1 MTLTRRFAPTP
12 DHVRGRLS
20 PASERGEGDVDP
32 SYLFGAVRARRP
44 NVMARRHVVVSG
56 HYWASLAGLQVLEA
70 GGNAIDA
77 GVATGL
83 AIDVLESQ
91 FVGFGGVAP
100 AMVHLGKTDSTHVIS
115 GVGVWPLAADIEHF
129 HRNFAGRIPEGLLHC
144 VVPAA
149 PSIWITALARFGTMS
164 FNEVAAP
171 AIRFAREG
179 FPTYP
184 FLAEQLAARR
194 KDFAHWPTTAAI
206 FLPNGRPPEVGEMFV
221 QSDLARTLQY
231 MADQERAHARGD
243 RLAGLEA
250 ARDAF
255 YRGDIAAAILR
266 HQRENGGWIAEHD
279 LADFRSAIEAPCRIR
294 FGEFDIYG
302 CGPWSQGPMV
312 LEALN
317 ILAGMDLRDMG
328 HNSPAYIHAVTE
340 ALKLAAADR
349 EMWFGDPAFVDVPL
363 DVLLSDQYAARQRGR
378 IDPMRAWPGMPPA
391 GEVGGVAVPP
401 WRPDP
406 SAGAPLEIA
415 ETKPETSFLCV
426 ADSHG
431 NVFAAT
437 PSDPTIAGPVVP
449 GTGITV
455 SMWGS
460 RGYTGRD
467 HPARVGAGRRPR
479 MSANPAIAIKPG
491 ELVLPFGSPGSEVL
505 GQAMV
510 QVFLNQVVF
519 GMDPQSACEAPRF
532 ASYSWPESALP
543 HSYRPG
549 HLCVE
554 EDVGSATLDALAAL
568 GHRVERW
575 PERKY
580 LAGSVCTIRADLRS
594 GVKWAGADP
603 RRTAY
608 AVGW

>member
-1 MTLTRRFAPTP
+1 MHEEPPMP
-12 DHVRGRLS
+12 DPAYLSGPGR
-20 PASERGEGDVDP
+20 P
-32 SYLFGAVRARRP
+32 RRP
-44 NVMARRHVVVSG
+44 NIMARQHVVVSG
-56 HYWASLAGLQVLEA
+56 HYHASLAGLQILEA

-100 AMVHLGKTDSTHVIS
+100 VMIHLADSGETFVIN
-115 GVGVWPLAADIEHF
+115 GVGVWPKAARIDYF
-129 HRNFAGRIPEGLLHC
+129 QQQCGGRIPDGLLQT

-149 PSIWITALARFGTMS
+149 PANWITALERFGTMS
-164 FNEVAAP
+164 FGDVAAS
-171 AIRFAREG
+171 AIRFARDG

-184 FLAEQLAARR
+184 FFAEILAARQAEIR
-194 KDFAHWPTTAAI
+194 QWPTTAAI
-206 FLPNGRPPEVGEMFV
+206 FLPDGRPPAVGEIFR
-221 QSDLARTLQY
+221 QSDLGRTLQY
-231 MADQERAHARGD
+231 MADQEKACARGD
-243 RLAGLEA
+243 RIAGLHA
-250 ARDAF
+250 AHDAF
-255 YRGDIAAAILR
+255 YRGDIAGAIVR
-266 HQRENGGWIAEHD
+266 HQKEHGGWLVAAD
-279 LADFRSAIEAPCRIR
+279 LAEFRSRVEPACRIR
-294 FGEFDIYG
+294 FGDFDVYG

-317 ILAGMDLRDMG
+317 ILEGLDLKCMR
-328 HNSPAYIHAVTE
+328 HNSAAYVHAVTE

-349 EMWFGDPAFVDVPL
+349 EVYFGDPEFMDVPI
-363 DVLLSDQYAARQRGR
+363 DVLLSKDYAARRR
-378 IDPMRAWPGMPPA
+378 AELDPAKAWPGMPPA
-391 GEVGGVAVPP
+391 GEVGGVSIPP

-415 ETKPETSFLCV
+415 DTKPETSFLCV
-426 ADSHG
+426 ADRHG

-437 PSDPTIAGPVVP
+437 PSDPTIGGAVVP
-449 GTGITV
+449 GTGIV
-455 SMWGS
+455 ASMWGS
-460 RGYTGRD
+460 RGYTGAD
-467 HPARVGAGRRPR
+467 HPARVGPGRRPR

-491 ELVLPFGSPGSEVL
+491 EMVMPFGSPGSEVL

-549 HLCVE
+549 HLCIE
-554 EDVGSATLDALAAL
+554 EDVGATTGETLAAM
-568 GHRVERW
+568 GHRIEWW

-580 LAGSVCTIRADLRS
+580 LAGSVCTIQSDLRT

>member
-1 MTLTRRFAPTP
+1 ML
-12 DHVRGRLS
+12 DSGYLS
-20 PASERGEGDVDP
+20 GPQRP
-32 SYLFGAVRARRP
+32 RRP
-44 NVMARRHVVVSG
+44 NVIAQRHVVVSG
-56 HYWASLAGLQVLEA
+56 HYYASLAGLQILEA

-100 AMVHLGKTDSTHVIS
+100 IMIHLAGSDAPHVIN
-115 GVGVWPLAADIEHF
+115 GVGVWPKAANLEHF
-129 HRNFAGRIPEGLLHC
+129 HRNFGGRIPDGMLQT

-149 PSIWITALARFGTMS
+149 PANWITALERFGTMS
-164 FNEVAAP
+164 FGDVAAS

-184 FLAEQLAARR
+184 FFAEILTAKQAEIRQY
-194 KDFAHWPTTAAI
+194 PSTAAI
-206 FLPNGRPPEVGEMFV
+206 FLPNGRVPEVGEIFV
-221 QSDLARTLQY
+221 QADLGRTLQY
-231 MADQERAHARGD
+231 MADQEAAHARGD
-243 RLAGLEA
+243 RSAGLRA
-250 ARDAF
+250 AHDAF
-255 YRGDIAAAILR
+255 YCGDIAGAIVR
-266 HQRENGGWIAEHD
+266 HQRENDGWLAADD
-279 LADFRSAIEAPCRIR
+279 LAEFRSRVEQPCRIR
-294 FGEFDIYG
+294 FGEFDVYG
-302 CGPWSQGPMV
+302 CGAWSQGPMV

-317 ILAGMDLRDMG
+317 ILQGLDLKSMR
-328 HNSPAYIHAVTE
+328 HNSAAYVHAVTE

-349 EMWFGDPAFVDVPL
+349 EVYFGDPDFVEVP
-363 DVLLSDQYAARQRGR
+363 VGTLLSPEYAARRR
-378 IDPMRAWPGMPPA
+378 ALFDPAKAWPGMPPA
-391 GEVGGVAVPP
+391 GEVGGVSIPP

-406 SAGAPLEIA
+406 SAGAPLAIA
-415 ETKPETSFLCV
+415 DTKPETSFLCV
-426 ADSHG
+426 ADRHG

-437 PSDPTIAGPVVP
+437 PSDPTIGGAVVP
-449 GTGITV
+449 GTGIV
-455 SMWGS
+455 PSLWGS
-460 RGYTGRD
+460 RGYTGFD
-467 HPARVGAGRRPR
+467 HPARVGPGRRPR

-491 ELVLPFGSPGSEVL
+491 ELVMPFGSPGSEVL

-532 ASYSWPESALP
+532 ASYSWPESTLP
-543 HSYRPG
+543 HAYRPG

-554 EDVGSATLDALAAL
+554 QDIGSATGEVLTAL
-568 GHRVERW
+568 GHRVEWW

-580 LAGSVCTIRADLRS
+580 LAGSVCTIQSDTRS

>member
-1 MTLTRRFAPTP
+1 MPESR
-12 DHVRGRLS
+12 
-20 PASERGEGDVDP
+20 
-32 SYLFGAVRARRP
+32 YLFGPTRARRP
-44 NVMARRHVVVSG
+44 NIMARQHVVVSG
-56 HYWASLAGLQVLEA
+56 HYYASLAGLQILEA

-83 AIDVLESQ
+83 AIDVLESE
-91 FVGFGGVAP
+91 FVGLGGVAP
-100 AMVHLGKTDSTHVIS
+100 AMIHLADSNETHVIS
-115 GVGVWPLAADIEHF
+115 GVGVWPKAANLEHF
-129 HRNFAGRIPEGLLHC
+129 HKNFGGRIPDGLLHT

-149 PSIWITALARFGTMS
+149 PSIWIAALARFGTMS
-164 FNEVAAP
+164 FGEVAAS
-171 AIRFAREG
+171 AIRFARDG

-184 FLAEQLAARR
+184 FLAEQLVARQNEFR
-194 KDFAHWPTTAAI
+194 QWPTTAAI
-206 FLPNGRPPEVGEMFV
+206 FLPNGKPPEVEQIFV
-221 QSDLARTLQY
+221 QSDLARTLQH
-231 MADQERAHARGD
+231 MADQERAHAHGD
-243 RLAGLEA
+243 RLAGLKA

-255 YRGDIAAAILR
+255 YRGDIAGAIVR
-266 HQRENGGWIAEHD
+266 HQRENGGWLTADD
-279 LADFRSAIEAPCRIR
+279 LGEFHSPVEPPCRIR
-294 FGEFDIYG
+294 FGEFDVYG
-302 CGPWSQGPMV
+302 CGAWSQGPMV

-317 ILAGMDLRDMG
+317 ILQGLDLKSMH
-328 HNSPAYIHAVTE
+328 HNSPAYVHAVTE

-349 EMWFGDPAFVDVPL
+349 EVYFGDPDFIDVPV
-363 DVLLSDQYAARQRGR
+363 DRLLSPEYAAQRR
-378 IDPMRAWPGMPPA
+378 AEIDPHKAWPGMPPA
-391 GEVGGVAVPP
+391 GELGGVSIPP

-426 ADSHG
+426 ADKHG

-449 GTGITV
+449 GTGITA

-460 RGYTGRD
+460 RGYTSPD
-467 HPARVGAGRRPR
+467 HPARIGPGRRPR
-479 MSANPAIAIKPG
+479 MSANPAIAIKAG
-491 ELVLPFGSPGSEVL
+491 EMVMPFGSPGSEVL

-510 QVFLNQVVF
+510 QVFLNQAVF

-554 EDVGSATLDALAAL
+554 EDVGAATGEALSAL
-568 GHRVERW
+568 GHRVEWW

-580 LAGSVCTIRADLRS
+580 LAGSACTIQSDLRS

>member
-1 MTLTRRFAPTP
+1 
-12 DHVRGRLS
+12 
-20 PASERGEGDVDP
+20 
-32 SYLFGAVRARRP
+32 
-44 NVMARRHVVVSG
+44 MARRHVVVSG
-56 HYWASLAGLQVLEA
+56 HYYASLAGLQVLEA

-83 AIDVLESQ
+83 AIDVLESE

-100 AMVHLGKTDSTHVIS
+100 VMLYLGERDETHVIS
-115 GVGVWPLAADIEHF
+115 GVGVWPHAADLELF
-129 HRNFAGRIPEGLLHC
+129 HRNFGGRIPEGLLHS

-149 PSIWITALARFGTMS
+149 PSIWIEALARFGTMS
-164 FNEVAAP
+164 FGDVAAA
-171 AIRFAREG
+171 AIRFARDG

-184 FLAEQLAARR
+184 FLAEQLSARQT
-194 KDFAHWPTTAAI
+194 DFAKWPSTAAI
-206 FLPNGRPPEVGEMFV
+206 FLPGGSPPDVGQIFV
-221 QSDLARTLQY
+221 QADLGRTLQY
-231 MADQERAHARGD
+231 MADQERAHRGGG
-243 RLAGLEA
+243 RLAGLKA

-255 YRGDIAAAILR
+255 YRGDIATAIVR
-266 HQRENGGWIAEHD
+266 HQRENGGWISDDD
-279 LADFRSAIEAPCRIR
+279 LAEFASPIEPPCRIR
-294 FGEFDIYG
+294 FGDFQVLG

-317 ILAGMDLRDMG
+317 LLKVLDLRGMG
-328 HNSPAYIHAVTE
+328 HNSAAYIHAVTE

-349 EMWFGDPAFVDVPL
+349 EVWFGDPAFEDVPL
-363 DVLLSDQYAARQRGR
+363 HILLSDEYAARRRAQ
-378 IDPMRAWPGMPPA
+378 IDPTKAWPGMPPA
-391 GEVGGVAVPP
+391 GGVGGVAIPP

-415 ETKPETSFLCV
+415 QGRPETSFLCV
-426 ADSHG
+426 ADSQG

-437 PSDPTIAGPVVP
+437 PSDPTISGPVVP

-460 RGYTGRD
+460 RGYTAPD
-467 HPARVGAGRRPR
+467 HPARIGPGRRPR
-479 MSANPAIAIKPG
+479 MSANPAIAIRPG
-491 ELVLPFGSPGSEVL
+491 EMVMPFGSPGSEVL

-510 QVFLNQVVF
+510 QLFLNQAVF

-532 ASYSWPESALP
+532 ASYSWPESQLP
-543 HSYRPG
+543 HAYRPG
-549 HLCVE
+549 HLCIE
-554 EDVGSATLDALAAL
+554 EDVGGATCEALSAL

-580 LAGSVCTIRADLRS
+580 LAGSVCTIQSDLRT
-594 GVKWAGADP
+594 GVKSAGADP

-608 AVGW
+608 AIGW

>member
-1 MTLTRRFAPTP
+1 MTADKQTSLPDPTYLSGP
-12 DHVRGRLS
+12 GR
-20 PASERGEGDVDP
+20 P
-32 SYLFGAVRARRP
+32 RRP
-44 NVMARRHVVVSG
+44 NIMARHHVVVSG
-56 HYWASLAGLQVLEA
+56 HYYASLAGLQILEA

-100 AMVHLGKTDSTHVIS
+100 VMIHLAERGETLVIN
-115 GVGVWPLAADIEHF
+115 GVGVWPRAARVDYF
-129 HRNFAGRIPEGLLHC
+129 HQQCGGRIPDGLLQT

-149 PSIWITALARFGTMS
+149 PANWIAALERFGTMS
-164 FNEVAAP
+164 FGDVAAS
-171 AIRFAREG
+171 AIRFACDG

-184 FLAEQLAARR
+184 FFAEILAARQAEIR
-194 KDFAHWPTTAAI
+194 QWPTTAAI
-206 FLPNGRPPEVGEMFV
+206 FLPDGRPPAVGEIFR
-221 QSDLARTLQY
+221 QTDLGRTLQY
-231 MADQERAHARGD
+231 MADQEKACARGD
-243 RLAGLEA
+243 RSAGLRA
-250 ARDAF
+250 AHDAF
-255 YRGDIAAAILR
+255 YRGDIAGAIVR
-266 HQRENGGWIAEHD
+266 HQKEHGGWLTPED
-279 LADFRSAIEAPCRIR
+279 LAEFHSRVEPPCRIR
-294 FGEFDIYG
+294 FGDFDVCG

-317 ILAGMDLRDMG
+317 ILEDLDLKSMR
-328 HNSPAYIHAVTE
+328 HNSAAYVHAVTE

-349 EMWFGDPAFVDVPL
+349 EVYFGDPDFVDVPL
-363 DVLLSDQYAARQRGR
+363 DVLLSKDYAARRR
-378 IDPMRAWPGMPPA
+378 AELDPAKAWPGMPPA
-391 GEVGGVAVPP
+391 GEVGGALIPP

-415 ETKPETSFLCV
+415 DTKPETSFLCV
-426 ADSHG
+426 ADRRG

-437 PSDPTIAGPVVP
+437 PSDPTIGGAVVP
-449 GTGITV
+449 GTGIV
-455 SMWGS
+455 PSMWGS
-460 RGYTGRD
+460 RGYTGAD
-467 HPARVGAGRRPR
+467 HPARVGPGRRPR

-491 ELVLPFGSPGSEVL
+491 EMVMPFGSPGSEVL

-549 HLCVE
+549 HLCIE
-554 EDVGSATLDALAAL
+554 EDVGTATGEALAAM
-568 GHRVERW
+568 GHRIEWW

-580 LAGSVCTIRADLRS
+580 LAGSVCTIQSDLRS

>member
-1 MTLTRRFAPTP
+1 MP
-12 DHVRGRLS
+12 D
-20 PASERGEGDVDP
+20 PA
-32 SYLFGAVRARRP
+32 YLFGPSRARRP
-44 NVMARRHVVVSG
+44 NVLAQHHVVVSG
-56 HYWASLAGLQVLEA
+56 HYYASLAGLQVLEA

-83 AIDVLESQ
+83 AIDVLESE

-100 AMVHLGKTDSTHVIS
+100 TMIHLAEGSQTHVIS
-115 GVGVWPLAADIEHF
+115 GVGVWPKAANVEFF
-129 HRNFAGRIPEGLLHC
+129 HRNFAGRIPEGLLHT

-164 FNEVAAP
+164 FGDVAAA
-171 AIRFAREG
+171 AIRFARDG

-184 FLAEQLAARR
+184 FLAEQLAARQN
-194 KDFAHWPTTAAI
+194 DFRQWPTTAAI
-206 FLPNGRPPEVGEMFV
+206 FLPNGKPPQVGETFV
-221 QSDLARTLQY
+221 QSDLGRTLQY
-231 MADQERAHARGD
+231 MADQEKAHAGGD
-243 RLAGLEA
+243 RLAGLQA

-255 YRGDIAAAILR
+255 YCGDIADAIVR
-266 HQRENGGWIAEHD
+266 HQRDNDGWLTAED
-279 LADFRSAIEAPCRIR
+279 LAEFHSPVEQACRTR
-294 FGEFDIYG
+294 FGEFDIFG
-302 CGPWSQGPMV
+302 CGAWSQGPMV

-317 ILAGMDLRDMG
+317 ILQGLDLKSMR
-328 HNSPAYIHAVTE
+328 HNSAAYIHAVTE

-349 EMWFGDPAFVDVPL
+349 EVYFGDPAFVDVPL
-363 DVLLSDQYAARQRGR
+363 DILLSADYAARRRAQ
-378 IDPMRAWPGMPPA
+378 IDPAKAWPGMPPA
-391 GEVGGVAVPP
+391 GDIGGVSIPA

-406 SAGAPLEIA
+406 SSGAALEIA
-415 ETKPETSFLCV
+415 DTKPETSFLCV

-449 GTGITV
+449 GTGITT

-460 RGYTGRD
+460 RGYTAPD
-467 HPARVGAGRRPR
+467 HPARIGAGRRPR

-491 ELVLPFGSPGSEVL
+491 ELVMPFGSPGSEVL

-510 QVFLNQVVF
+510 QVFLNQAVF

-532 ASYSWPESALP
+532 ASYSWPESVLP

-554 EDVGSATLDALAAL
+554 EDVGSATGEALAAL
-568 GHRVERW
+568 GHRIEWW

-580 LAGSVCTIRADLRS
+580 LAGSVCTIQSDLRT

-608 AVGW
+608 AIGW

>member
-1 MTLTRRFAPTP
+1 ML
-12 DHVRGRLS
+12 D
-20 PASERGEGDVDP
+20 PA
-32 SYLFGAVRARRP
+32 YLFGPGRSRRP
-44 NVMARRHVVVSG
+44 NVMARRHAVVSG
-56 HYWASLAGLQVLEA
+56 HYYASLAGLQILEA

-83 AIDVLESQ
+83 AIDVLESE

-100 AMVHLGKTDSTHVIS
+100 VMIHLGERAETHVIS
-115 GVGVWPLAADIEHF
+115 GVGVWPKAANVEHF
-129 HRNFAGRIPEGLLHC
+129 HRQFGGRIPEGLLHT

-164 FNEVAAP
+164 FGEVAAA
-171 AIRFAREG
+171 AIRFARDG

-184 FLAEQLAARR
+184 FLAEQLAARQN
-194 KDFAHWPTTAAI
+194 DFSQWPGTAAV
-206 FLPNGRPPEVGEMFV
+206 FLPGGCPPAVGENFV
-221 QSDLARTLQY
+221 QSDLAGTLQY
-231 MADQERAHARGD
+231 MADEERAHTNGG
-243 RLAGLEA
+243 RLAGLKA
-250 ARDAF
+250 ARDGF
-255 YRGDIAAAILR
+255 YRGDIARAILR
-266 HQRENGGWIAEHD
+266 HQAENGGWLAEDD
-279 LADFRSAIEAPCRIR
+279 LAGFRSPIEPPCRIS
-294 FGEFDIYG
+294 FGGFDVYG

-317 ILAGMDLRDMG
+317 ILGGIDLRGAG
-328 HNSPAYIHAVTE
+328 HNSTAYIHAVTE

-349 EMWFGDPAFVDVPL
+349 EVYFGDPDFVDVPL
-363 DVLLSDQYAARQRGR
+363 DVLLSDDYAAQRRAR
-378 IDPMRAWPGMPPA
+378 IDPAKAWPGMPPA
-391 GEVGGVAVPP
+391 GEVGGVSISA

-406 SAGAPLEIA
+406 SAGPALEIA
-415 ETKPETSFLCV
+415 ATKPETSFLCV
-426 ADSHG
+426 ADRHG

-460 RGYTGRD
+460 RGYTGAD

-479 MSANPAIAIKPG
+479 MSANPAIAIRPG
-491 ELVLPFGSPGSEVL
+491 ELVMPFGSPGSEVL

-510 QVFLNQVVF
+510 QLFLNQAVF

-532 ASYSWPESALP
+532 ASYSWPESSLP

-554 EDVGSATLDALAAL
+554 EDVGGPTCAALEQL

-580 LAGSVCTIRADLRS
+580 LAGSVCTIQSDLRT

>member
-1 MTLTRRFAPTP
+1 MP
-12 DHVRGRLS
+12 DPAYLS
-20 PASERGEGDVDP
+20 GPQ
-32 SYLFGAVRARRP
+32 RARRP
-44 NVMARRHVVVSG
+44 NVIAQRHVVVSG
-56 HYWASLAGLQVLEA
+56 HYYASLAGLQVLEA

-100 AMVHLGKTDSTHVIS
+100 IMIHLAGRNEMHVIN
-115 GVGVWPLAADIEHF
+115 GVGIWPKAANLEYF
-129 HRNFAGRIPEGLLHC
+129 HRNFSGRIPDGLLHT

-149 PSIWITALARFGTMS
+149 PANWIAALERFGTMS
-164 FNEVAAP
+164 FGDVASA
-171 AIRFAREG
+171 AIRFARDG

-184 FLAEQLAARR
+184 FFAEILRAKQAEIRQC
-194 KDFAHWPTTAAI
+194 PSTAAI
-206 FLPNGRPPEVGEMFV
+206 FLPDGRVPDVGENFV
-221 QSDLARTLQY
+221 QADLGRTLQY
-231 MADQERAHARGD
+231 MADQEQAHGRGD
-243 RLAGLEA
+243 RIAGLRA
-250 ARDAF
+250 AHDAF
-255 YRGDIAAAILR
+255 YRGDIASAIVQ
-266 HQRENGGWIAEHD
+266 HQQQNGGWLAAED
-279 LADFRSAIEAPCRIR
+279 LAEFRSRVEKPCRIR
-294 FGEFDIYG
+294 FGSMDVYG
-302 CGPWSQGPMV
+302 CGAWSQGPMV

-317 ILAGMDLRDMG
+317 ILQGLDLRGMG
-328 HNSPAYIHAVTE
+328 HNSAAYVHAVTE

-349 EMWFGDPAFVDVPL
+349 EVYFGDPDFVDVPL
-363 DVLLSDQYAARQRGR
+363 DILLSPDYAARRRAQ
-378 IDPMRAWPGMPPA
+378 IDPARAWPGMPPA
-391 GEVGGVAVPP
+391 GEVGGVSIPP

-406 SAGAPLEIA
+406 SAGVPLEIA
-415 ETKPETSFLCV
+415 DTKPETSFLCV
-426 ADSHG
+426 ADRHG

-437 PSDPTIAGPVVP
+437 PSDPTIGGAVVP
-449 GTGITV
+449 GTGIV
-455 SMWGS
+455 PSMWGS
-460 RGYTGRD
+460 RGYTGPD
-467 HPARVGAGRRPR
+467 HPARVGPGRRPR

-491 ELVLPFGSPGSEVL
+491 ELAMPFGSPGSEVL

-532 ASYSWPESALP
+532 ASYSWPESTLP

-554 EDVGSATLDALAAL
+554 EDIGAATGDALRAL
-568 GHRVERW
+568 GHQVEWW

-580 LAGSVCTIRADLRS
+580 LAGSVCTIQSDPRT

>member
-1 MTLTRRFAPTP
+1 MP
-12 DHVRGRLS
+12 D
-20 PASERGEGDVDP
+20 PA
-32 SYLFGAVRARRP
+32 YLFGPSRARRP
-44 NVMARRHVVVSG
+44 NVMALRHAVVSG
-56 HYWASLAGLQVLEA
+56 HYYASLAGLQILEA

-83 AIDVLESQ
+83 AIDVLESE

-100 AMVHLGKTDSTHVIS
+100 TMIHLANGETHVIS
-115 GVGVWPLAADIEHF
+115 GVGVWPKAANVEFF
-129 HRNFAGRIPEGLLHC
+129 HRNFGGRIPEGLLHC

-149 PSIWITALARFGTMS
+149 PSIWLTALARFGTMS
-164 FNEVAAP
+164 FGDVAAA
-171 AIRFAREG
+171 AIRFARDG

-184 FLAEQLAARR
+184 FLAEQLAARQDDFR
-194 KDFAHWPTTAAI
+194 KWPTTAAI
-206 FLPNGRPPEVGEMFV
+206 FLPNGMPPQVGEVFV

-231 MADQERAHARGD
+231 MADQERAHSGGD
-243 RLAGLEA
+243 RLAGLKA

-255 YRGDIAAAILR
+255 YRGDIAEAIVR
-266 HQRENGGWIAEHD
+266 HQQENGGWLTAED
-279 LADFRSAIEAPCRIR
+279 LAEFHSPIESACRTR
-294 FGEFDIYG
+294 FGEFEVYG
-302 CGPWSQGPMV
+302 CGAWSQGPMV

-317 ILAGMDLRDMG
+317 ILHGMDLRSMR
-328 HNSPAYIHAVTE
+328 HNSAAYIHAVTE

-349 EMWFGDPAFVDVPL
+349 EVYFGDPSFVDVPL
-363 DVLLSDQYAARQRGR
+363 DILLLPDYAARRRAQ
-378 IDPMRAWPGMPPA
+378 IDPVKAWPGMPPA
-391 GEVGGVAVPP
+391 GEVGGVSIPT
-401 WRPDP
+401 WHPDP
-406 SAGAPLEIA
+406 SSGAALEIA
-415 ETKPETSFLCV
+415 QTRPETSFLCV
-426 ADSHG
+426 ADSQG

-437 PSDPTIAGPVVP
+437 PSDPTISGPVVP
-449 GTGITV
+449 GTGITA

-460 RGYTGRD
+460 RGYTAPD
-467 HPARVGAGRRPR
+467 HPARIGAGRRPR

-491 ELVLPFGSPGSEVL
+491 ELVMPFGSPGSEVL

-510 QVFLNQVVF
+510 QVFLNQAVF

-554 EDVGSATLDALAAL
+554 EDVGSATGEILAAL
-568 GHRVERW
+568 GHRVEWW

-580 LAGSVCTIRADLRS
+580 LAGSVCTIQCDLQS

-608 AVGW
+608 AIGW

>member
-1 MTLTRRFAPTP
+1 
-12 DHVRGRLS
+12 
-20 PASERGEGDVDP
+20 
-32 SYLFGAVRARRP
+32 
-44 NVMARRHVVVSG
+44 MARRHVVVSG
-56 HYWASLAGLQVLEA
+56 HYYASLAGMQVLEA
-70 GGNAIDA
+70 GGNAVDA

-83 AIDVLESQ
+83 AIDVLESE

-100 AMVHLGKTDSTHVIS
+100 AMIHLAERDEVHVIS
-115 GVGVWPLAADIEHF
+115 GVGVWPKAANIEHF
-129 HRNFAGRIPEGLLHC
+129 HRHFGGRIPEGLLHC

-149 PSIWITALARFGTMS
+149 PSIWIEALARFGTMS
-164 FNEVAAP
+164 FGEVAAA
-171 AIRFAREG
+171 AIRFARDG

-184 FLAEQLAARR
+184 FLAEQLAARQ
-194 KDFAHWPTTAAI
+194 KDFAQWPTTAAI
-206 FLPNGRPPEVGEMFV
+206 FLPNGRPPEVGEIFV
-221 QSDLARTLQY
+221 QSDLGRTLQY

-243 RLAGLEA
+243 RLAGLRA

-255 YRGDIAAAILR
+255 YRGDIAGAVLR
-266 HQRENGGWIAEHD
+266 HQRENGGWIGEDD
-279 LADFRSAIEAPCRIR
+279 LAEFRSPIEAPCSIR
-294 FGEFDIYG
+294 FGDLEVFG

-312 LEALN
+312 LQALN
-317 ILAGMDLRDMG
+317 ILKGVDLRGMG
-328 HNSPAYIHAVTE
+328 HNSAGYVHAVTE

-349 EMWFGDPAFVDVPL
+349 EVYFGDPAFVDVPL
-363 DVLLSDQYAARQRGR
+363 AALLSDDYAARRRAR
-378 IDPMRAWPGMPPA
+378 IDPARAWPGMPPA
-391 GEVGGVAVPP
+391 GEVGGVSIPP

-406 SAGAPLEIA
+406 SAGAALEIA
-415 ETKPETSFLCV
+415 DTRPETSFLCV
-426 ADSHG
+426 ADRFG

-460 RGYTGRD
+460 RGYTGAK
-467 HPARVGAGRRPR
+467 HPARIGAGRRPR
-479 MSANPAIAIKPG
+479 MSANPAIAIRRG
-491 ELVLPFGSPGSEVL
+491 ELVMPFGSPGSEVL

-510 QVFLNQVVF
+510 QVFLNQAVF

-554 EDVGSATLDALAAL
+554 EDVGAATCEALEAL

-580 LAGSVCTIRADLRS
+580 LAGSVCTIQSVLRA

>member
-1 MTLTRRFAPTP
+1 MTEEPEMS
-12 DHVRGRLS
+12 D
-20 PASERGEGDVDP
+20 PA
-32 SYLFGAVRARRP
+32 YLFGPARARRP
-44 NVMARRHVVVSG
+44 TVMAQQHVVVSG
-56 HYWASLAGLQVLEA
+56 HYYASLAGLQILEA

-83 AIDVLESQ
+83 AIDVLESE

-100 AMVHLGKTDSTHVIS
+100 AMIHLAERDERHVIS
-115 GVGVWPLAADIEHF
+115 GVGVWPRSADLEFF
-129 HRNFAGRIPEGLLHC
+129 HRHHGGRIPEGLLHS

-164 FNEVAAP
+164 FGEVAAA
-171 AIRFAREG
+171 AIRFARDG

-184 FLAEQLAARR
+184 FFAEQVAARQDSF
-194 KDFAHWPTTAAI
+194 KHWHSTAAI
-206 FLPNGRPPEVGEMFV
+206 FLPNGMPPAVGDIFV
-221 QSDLARTLQY
+221 QSDLGRTLQY
-231 MADQERAHARGD
+231 MADQEQAHAAGD
-243 RLAGLEA
+243 RFAGLQA

-255 YRGDIAAAILR
+255 YRDDIANAIVR
-266 HQRENGGWIAEHD
+266 HQRENGGWISSDD
-279 LADFRSAIEAPCRIR
+279 LARFTSPIEPACRIR
-294 FGEFDIYG
+294 FGEFDVYG

-317 ILAGMDLRDMG
+317 ILQGFDLKAMR
-328 HNSPAYIHAVTE
+328 HNFAAYIHAVTE

-349 EMWFGDPAFVDVPL
+349 EVYFGDPDFVDVPL
-363 DVLLSDQYAARQRGR
+363 DALLSHDYAARQRAR
-378 IDPMRAWPGMPPA
+378 IDPMQAWPGMPPA
-391 GEVGGVAVPP
+391 GEAGGVSIPP
-401 WRPDP
+401 WRSDP
-406 SAGAPLEIA
+406 SAAAPLELA
-415 ETKPETSFLCV
+415 EAQPETSFLCV
-426 ADSHG
+426 ADKHG

-437 PSDPTIAGPVVP
+437 PSDPAISGPVVP

-460 RGYTGRD
+460 RGYTAPD
-467 HPARVGAGRRPR
+467 HPARIGPGRRPR

-491 ELVLPFGSPGSEVL
+491 EMVMPFGSPGSEVL

-510 QVFLNQVVF
+510 QVFLNQTVY
-519 GMDPQSACEAPRF
+519 GMDPQLACEAPRF

-543 HSYRPG
+543 HSYKPG

-554 EDVGSATLDALAAL
+554 EDVGAGTCETLAAL
-568 GHRVERW
+568 GHRVEQW

-580 LAGSVCTIRADLRS
+580 AAGSVCTIQSDLRT
-594 GVKWAGADP
+594 GVKSAGADP

-608 AVGW
+608 AIGW